1 VFAYGNTGGS
11 APSFSLLFQANW
23 YWDNTYA
30 WKGFMCEV
38 SPSNTMLWSTLF
50 GGARKDYQ
58 GGMCIDGN
66 GMYIC
71 GKTTTNDAGI
81 AGTVIA
87 YPLLNN
93 NVSTFFGTYSGGG
106 SSILGGDAYVAKL
119 NLLDV
124 NLTSISEVN
133 GTISNIKCFPNPS
146 NGRFTISFPDFE
158 NGEKTVSLY
167 NCIGQSLY
175 TAKTVNKILEIN
187 GTDKFA
193 TGVYLVEVRSSNKQ
207 EVVKIVITQ

>member
-1 VFAYGNTGGS
+1 
-11 APSFSLLFQANW
+11 
-23 YWDNTYA
+23 
-30 WKGFMCEV
+30 
-38 SPSNTMLWSTLF
+38 MLWSTLF